1 MTMLSTGSSAL
12 LAFQRALGTVGN
24 NVANAATPGY
34 SRQRV
39 ELATRPGQGVGA
51 SHIGTGVDVAKL
63 QRLADS
69 LVFARQVDSSSELG
83 RLQQLSSLSGRIDGL
98 VSDTATGLSAPWSG
112 FFGAVEGVVAEPTST
127 VARSQVLASA
137 EQLAARW
144 RSMDQSLAG
153 METETNE
160 RMTAQVGEAN
170 RIASEIANLNRDI
183 VAAGSNATPE
193 LLDQRDMRVQQLAG
207 LVGGETV
214 MQDDGAMNVFTAGGQ
229 AMVLGNRAMSLST
242 VTDPFRPDRLQLAL
256 DGPNGPVQLPTSS
269 VSGEV
274 GGLLEFRNRV
284 LDPAR
289 AEVGRL
295 AVAFAQSF
303 NAGQNAGVDYNGQPG
318 ADLFSIPAPKVD
330 RHAGN
335 SGSATLTAAFGDT
348 GALKGHDLTLRFDGG
363 AWSATRAGTGE
374 PVAMTGTGTAG
385 DPLVVDGVELVVGG
399 APANGDRFSL
409 RPTSGA
415 ASGLTVALTDPAG
428 IAAASPLQ
436 TAADT
441 GNLGNASLGG
451 ARVTDPA
458 AFAGFG
464 GATIEF
470 IDAGQYTVDGAG
482 PYPYTAGAPI
492 TDAGWSVQLDG
503 APVAGDS
510 FTLSPTPARSSDN
523 GNARA
528 LAGLDTSGVLNG
540 GTVGLTEGLAQFTGR
555 VGSDARHAEMTLEAQ
570 SAIDAQV
577 TAERESVSGVNL
589 DEEAADL
596 LRYQQAY
603 QAAAQVIAT
612 ADTLFQSLLGAV
624 RR

>member
-295 AVAFAQSF
+295 AVGIGMAVGAPQSRKR
-303 NAGQNAGVDYNGQPG
+303 G
-318 ADLFSIPAPKVD
+318 AVL
-330 RHAGN
+330 
-335 SGSATLTAAFGDT
+335 AACG
-348 GALKGHDLTLRFDGG
+348 LTL
-363 AWSATRAGTGE
+363 
-374 PVAMTGTGTAG
+374 V
-385 DPLVVDGVELVVGG
+385 
-399 APANGDRFSL
+399 
-409 RPTSGA
+409 
-415 ASGLTVALTDPAG
+415 
-428 IAAASPLQ
+428 
-436 TAADT
+436 
-441 GNLGNASLGG
+441 
-451 ARVTDPA
+451 
-458 AFAGFG
+458 FG
-464 GATIEF
+464 MSIY
-470 IDAGQYTVDGAG
+470 I
-482 PYPYTAGAPI
+482 
-492 TDAGWSVQLDG
+492 
-503 APVAGDS
+503 
-510 FTLSPTPARSSDN
+510 
-523 GNARA
+523 
-528 LAGLDTSGVLNG
+528 
-540 GTVGLTEGLAQFTGR
+540 GR
-555 VGSDARHAEMTLEAQ
+555 
-570 SAIDAQV
+570 
-577 TAERESVSGVNL
+577 
-589 DEEAADL
+589 
-596 LRYQQAY
+596 
-603 QAAAQVIAT
+603 
-612 ADTLFQSLLGAV
+612 
-624 RR
+624 